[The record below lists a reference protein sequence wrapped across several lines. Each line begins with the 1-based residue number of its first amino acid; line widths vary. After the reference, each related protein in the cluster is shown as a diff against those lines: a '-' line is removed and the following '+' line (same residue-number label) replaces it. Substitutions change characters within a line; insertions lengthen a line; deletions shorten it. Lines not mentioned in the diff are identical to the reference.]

1 MSYENKEIYTN
12 EPKRIWKQGNNPY
25 RSIVFWGW
33 NNNNEPSFL
42 ILYGIHDFKE
52 KKSYY
57 VDGSDVERFENV
69 LDDYVTYTSYN
80 ILNGR
85 EGHLP
90 SFEAVNIVEDGGY
103 YNRDKQHEFPKMYYK
118 KDSRSDGWS
127 RKLNDDGI
135 VKEYKKFDEGY
146 GNKNSL
152 L

>member
-1 MSYENKEIYTN
+1 M
-12 EPKRIWKQGNNPY
+12 
-25 RSIVFWGW
+25 
-33 NNNNEPSFL
+33 
-42 ILYGIHDFKE
+42 
-52 KKSYY
+52 
-57 VDGSDVERFENV
+57 
-69 LDDYVTYTSYN
+69 TYTSYN

-146 GNKNSL
+146 GIKFLTLKSFLIQN
-152 L
+152 